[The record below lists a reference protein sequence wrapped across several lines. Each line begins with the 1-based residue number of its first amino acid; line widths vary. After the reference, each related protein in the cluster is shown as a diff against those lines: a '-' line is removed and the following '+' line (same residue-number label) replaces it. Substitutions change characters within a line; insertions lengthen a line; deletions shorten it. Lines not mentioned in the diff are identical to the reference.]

1 MPTATGRDADRPWWG
16 IGDVLLSLPFII
28 VFATV
33 GAVLGIFVG
42 ANGDIGAIETSIG
55 FMAIAAVFQ
64 QVGQVLW
71 PWLVSKWKG
80 RGMRLDWR
88 WEFKAIDIAIA
99 IGLVILMQ
107 LTALAAGEF
116 MSRIVDLQDA
126 GTASNTDILTDS
138 KGSLWMIVVIFAV
151 VIGAPISEELMFRG
165 LILRAFEKRM
175 GLVMGVVISTILFA
189 VIHVNGQHI
198 FSDGQIVLWAQ
209 IFPVGAILGIAAAKF
224 NRLGPPIIAHVL
236 FNLTSTVAVL
246 TGIG

>member
-1 MPTATGRDADRPWWG
+1 MAAAVNRDADRPWWG
-16 IGDVLLSLPFII
+16 IGDVLLSVPFIV

-33 GAVLGIFVG
+33 GAVLGIFLG
-42 ANGDIGAIETSIG
+42 ANGDLNAIETSIG

-64 QVGQVLW
+64 QAGQVVW
-71 PWLVSKWKG
+71 PWLVSRWKG

-88 WEFKAIDIAIA
+88 WEFKLIDIAIA

-107 LTALAAGEF
+107 LTALVSGDLV
-116 MSRIVDLQDA
+116 SRIVDLQD
-126 GTASNTDILTDS
+126 GSTATNTDILTDS
-138 KGSLWMIVVIFAV
+138 QGSLWMIVVIFAV
-151 VIGAPISEELMFRG
+151 VIGAPFSEELMFRG

-189 VIHVNGQHI
+189 VIHVNGQNL

-209 IFPVGAILGIAAAKF
+209 IFPVGAILGIAAAKC